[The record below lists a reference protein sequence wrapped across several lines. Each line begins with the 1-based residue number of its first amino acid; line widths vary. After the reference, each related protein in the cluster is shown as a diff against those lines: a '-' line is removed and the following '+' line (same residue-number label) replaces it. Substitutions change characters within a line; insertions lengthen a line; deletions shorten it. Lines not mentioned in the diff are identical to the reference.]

1 VNDDLDV
8 IRQLAAYRPIESDLE
23 SVFPAARREVLL
35 HRSMAPSP
43 AQGAPVRHRRTAR
56 AGWIA
61 AGVVVVTAALIILQ
75 VVLPGGTTGGSP
87 RASAA
92 VLELLATK
100 AGAAPADILR
110 PGQFRYLV
118 ETDVEGGS
126 KRVLESWTSSD
137 GHIWRRDSQGD
148 AVRYYQ
154 FPPAPLFGVGA
165 PTLSPQGL
173 DPITTDPASLNRY
186 LRAHVHGSNT
196 PDEAVFVASGDIVR
210 TGFAPPALRAAA
222 IRVLESTPHVQAVA
236 TNDADGKPS
245 VKVTYDDPAFGHAPQ
260 SLFFD
265 PATSVLLEQTDGCCA
280 YQGLFSGAGVVNAV
294 PEAVLQ
300 GALRLPTPL
309 PPEAG
314 AASAAAHT

>member
-1 VNDDLDV
+1 MNNDLDV
-8 IRQLAAYRPIESDLE
+8 IEQLAAYRPSESDLDF
-23 SVFPAARREVLL
+23 VFPAASREVLL
-35 HRSMAPSP
+35 HRSMAS
-43 AQGAPVRHRRTAR
+43 ARVRVAPVRGRRNMR
-56 AGWIA
+56 GMGIA
-61 AGVVVVTAALIILQ
+61 AAVGLVTAALITVQ
-75 VVLPGGTTGGSP
+75 AVLPGGTPGGSP

-100 AGAAPADILR
+100 AGAAPADIIR
-110 PGQFRYLV
+110 PGQFRHLV
-118 ETDVEGGS
+118 ETDVEGGG

-148 AVRYYQ
+148 NVRYYQ
-154 FPPAPLFGVGA
+154 FPPAPLFGVGT

-173 DPITTDPASLNRY
+173 DPITTDPTALNRY
-186 LRAHVHGSNT
+186 LRSRVQGSNT
-196 PDEAVFVASGDIVR
+196 ADEAVFVVLGDIIR

-222 IRVLESTPHVQAVA
+222 IRVLEMTPHVKAVA
-236 TNDADGKPS
+236 TNDAKGKPS
-245 VKVTYDDPAFGHAPQ
+245 VEVTYYDPAFGHAPQ

-280 YQGLFSGAGVVNAV
+280 YQGLFSGARVVNTI
-294 PEAVLQ
+294 PKAVLQ
-300 GALRLPTPL
+300 GALQPPIPL